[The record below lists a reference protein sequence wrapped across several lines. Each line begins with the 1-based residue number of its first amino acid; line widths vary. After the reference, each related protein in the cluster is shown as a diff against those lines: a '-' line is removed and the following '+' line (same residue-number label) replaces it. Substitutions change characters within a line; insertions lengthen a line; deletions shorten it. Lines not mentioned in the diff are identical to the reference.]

1 MTNIK
6 KIITILSFLLLFG
19 CGYEPI
25 HSIKKNEKNYNF
37 SIQEINFLTP
47 KNINKI
53 VSNKLKN
60 YINSENYTKKFIL
73 KIGINVNKSITSK
86 NKQGNP
92 EIFSV
97 EINLNLEVLKNNISK
112 SKINFKE
119 TFEYN
124 NQSNKFDLKQYEN
137 NIQNNLLN
145 KITDDIIKHLYLL

>member
-19 CGYEPI
+19 CGYESI
-25 HSIKKNEKNYNF
+25 HSKKKNYNF
-37 SIQEINFLTP
+37 SIQEINFSAP

-60 YINSENYTKKFIL
+60 SINSENYTKEFIL
-73 KIGINVNKSITSK
+73 KIAINVNKSITSK

-92 EIFSV
+92 EIFSM
-97 EINLNLEVLKNNISK
+97 EINLDLEVLENNILK

-145 KITDDIIKHLYLL
+145 KITDDIIRHLYLL

>member
-1 MTNIK
+1 M
-6 KIITILSFLLLFG
+6 
-19 CGYEPI
+19 
-25 HSIKKNEKNYNF
+25 
-37 SIQEINFLTP
+37 
-47 KNINKI
+47 
-53 VSNKLKN
+53 SNKLKN

-92 EIFSV
+92 EIFSM

>member
-19 CGYEPI
+19 CGYESI
-25 HSIKKNEKNYNF
+25 HSKKKNYNF
-37 SIQEINFLTP
+37 SIQEINFSSP

-60 YINSENYTKKFIL
+60 YINSKNYTKEFIL
-73 KIGINVNKSITSK
+73 KIAINVNKSITSK

-92 EIFSV
+92 EIFSM
-97 EINLNLEVLKNNISK
+97 EINLDLEVLENNILK

-145 KITDDIIKHLYLL
+145 KIADDIIRHLYLL